1 MSFSLAT
8 RHFIAYRHTE
18 AKEKTFMTI
27 AEKLFSV
34 NLKWQVIHVGTMIS
48 IIN

>member
-1 MSFSLAT
+1 MSFSLAI

-18 AKEKTFMTI
+18 GKEKTFMMI
-27 AEKLFSV
+27 AEKLFLV
-34 NLKWQVIHVGTMIS
+34 KWQVIHVGTMIS